1 MTRILAAITLL
12 LSIVLTI
19 LVTIFCSVPIIIA
32 GIVKLL
38 LPVPVIWRKVSRFC
52 DFMMYCWCE
61 GLAVLLHLNPHLQ
74 WEVHGLEGLS
84 KKTGICL
91 FVTTVVGQILSY
103 CACCFV
109 STFR

>member
-74 WEVHGLEGLS
+74 WEVRGLEGLS